1 MLSTPDTQRPSDPAR
16 VFGCERSPPHDR
28 PERVGGTASIAGV
41 IIVNYRDLAAAV
53 LEALHEGIVP
63 WRFPINVMLELAPTF
78 GMFFTGEPLAEA
90 EADYGE
96 LDAIIA
102 AVGVKITHHHRVV
115 KPRYDRPPLDR
126 ILMPPRSRFW
136 NERQYQATRI
146 HEVLHYLE
154 SHGVGWIGTD
164 HQSELSCEIGTGFL
178 EAHLRLPH
186 DQDNTNIEKWLPKW
200 AIGIEADPAYL
211 FNAVAQAEESVR
223 YLLDLRHRRREA

>member
-1 MLSTPDTQRPSDPAR
+1 MNRR
-16 VFGCERSPPHDR
+16 E
-28 PERVGGTASIAGV
+28 
-41 IIVNYRDLAAAV
+41 LAAAV

-63 WRFPINVMLELAPTF
+63 WRFPINVMPELAPTF
-78 GMFFTGEPLAEA
+78 GMFFTGEPQTEA
-90 EADYGE
+90 EAVYAE

-102 AVGVKITHHHRVV
+102 ATGAKVTHHWRCV

-126 ILMPPRSRFW
+126 ILLPPRSRFW
-136 NERQYQATRI
+136 NERQYRATRI

-186 DQDNTNIEKWLPKW
+186 DQDNTNIEKWLPMW
-200 AIGIEADPAYL
+200 TEGIGTDPAYL
-211 FNAVAQAEESVR
+211 FDAVAQAERAVR
-223 YLLDLRHRRREA
+223 YLLDLRRQRSAA